1 MLPPVEMISRKTL
14 EVQGK
19 PLIDQGLGL
28 NIMLTISTAEMI
40 ITSWQNNILKERGED
55 YTSLNYTQ
63 VFINL
68 ISMATFWEIFFFIR
82 RAFSSVVCAD
92 LITMQNGSRL
102 LSVTKSNIKSEAET
116 KSSNGISSGA
126 GIR

>member
-40 ITSWQNNILKERGED
+40 ITSWQNNVFKERGED

-68 ISMATFWEIFFFIR
+68 ISMATF
-82 RAFSSVVCAD
+82 
-92 LITMQNGSRL
+92 
-102 LSVTKSNIKSEAET
+102 
-116 KSSNGISSGA
+116 
-126 GIR
+126 